1 MGLMFRPAEN
11 ETIDVRILFNSLKS
25 KFSNYTSFFGL
36 HIYAF
41 AHFFGILLMNS
52 YDI

>member
-11 ETIDVRILFNSLKS
+11 ETKDVRVLFNSLKA

-41 AHFFGILLMNS
+41 AHFLGLLLINS